1 VSGCCCSPVASD
13 ALAAAHLPFIGAK
26 LRERYLPEFWRRGTF
41 ARLEAHRDNAER
53 VAALRLARLPYVGAR
68 MAAAW
73 AAAGLRTPEAV
84 QAAHAAGTLVPPLST
99 EWQRMAVAHA
109 RELLAEIKTADAAP
123 LMAAVRT
130 AASAVSGG
138 ALRVELTGG
147 AARGKGA
154 SHDLDFL
161 ITHDVDGAEA
171 GCLEAMLRALAASP
185 DVERD
190 ERGQPRMLVGLS
202 ADASA
207 LAPGGSGGKTSS
219 GRRGAT
225 GDAMPRLWRVDASD
239 GDAADAAHGRPYA
252 NKALVFIKLRGL
264 PLRHLDLLMVPRHQH
279 AFWRLGWTG
288 SRELE
293 RMLRQHVK
301 HELRLKLSNTALT
314 TQDGADVVTADGRRV
329 PAAAAATQYVA
340 ARTWPATEA
349 EVWRM
354 IGLPWRPPEDRN
366 A

>member
-1 VSGCCCSPVASD
+1 VCTHPRSD
-13 ALAAAHLPFIGAK
+13 ALAAANLPFIGGK
-26 LRERYLPEFWRRGTF
+26 LRERYLPEFWRSATF
-41 ARLEAHRDNAER
+41 ARLEAHRDKPER
-53 VAALRLARLPYVGAR
+53 VAALRLARLPYISAR

-84 QAAHAAGTLVPPLST
+84 QAAHAEGTLVPPLSS
-99 EWQRMAVAHA
+99 EWQRLSVAHA
-109 RELLAEIKTADAAP
+109 RELLADIKAEDAAP
-123 LMAAVRT
+123 LVAAVR
-130 AASAVSGG
+130 AAAAEVSGG
-138 ALRVELTGG
+138 ALSVALTGG

-161 ITHDVDGAEA
+161 MTHDVDGAEA
-171 GCLEAMLRALAASP
+171 GMLEAMLRALAASP

-190 ERGQPRMLVGLS
+190 EQGQPRMLVGLS

-207 LAPGGSGGKTSS
+207 LAPGGGKASGG
-219 GRRGAT
+219 RRSAT
-225 GDAMPRLWRVDASD
+225 ADAMPRLWRMDASD
-239 GDAADAAHGRPYA
+239 ADAADAAHGRPYA
-252 NKALVFIKLRGL
+252 NKALIFIKLRGL

-279 AFWRLGWTG
+279 AFWRLGSTG

-314 TQDGADVVTADGRRV
+314 TQDGSEIVTADGRRV

-340 ARTWPATEA
+340 AGAWPATEE